1 MNHLRQQALGNI
13 TVMMFYGAKI
23 FLNKKNPAYTF
34 YKNLG
39 AVIFSIDEL
48 NNESLNIG
56 LTTQEIEKNRKI
68 LLDNFNKDTML
79 KKTKQLI
86 KIVNGTNT

>member
-1 MNHLRQQALGNI
+1 
-13 TVMMFYGAKI
+13 
-23 FLNKKNPAYTF
+23 
-34 YKNLG
+34 
-39 AVIFSIDEL
+39 VIFSIDEL